1 MKIKIIKNN
10 FEGNEDFESISQ
22 YIGKEYTVTE
32 KDFFDYD
39 REGGLK
45 GVDIDE
51 IDIQV
56 YEGEYEIIG

>member
-1 MKIKIIKNN
+1 MKIKIIKDN
-10 FEGNEDFESISQ
+10 FEGYEDFESISQ

-39 REGGLK
+39 EEGGFK

-51 IDIQV
+51 IGIQV
-56 YEGEYEIIG
+56 YEGEYEIIE